1 MSDAEL
7 TKLLCTL
14 LGDIPGWT
22 WRETAPPYAA
32 GERAIHYGAIPASP
46 DVGIGVRVYSTSDNA
61 VNGLASRRA
70 QIRFRGRPGY
80 VDDADNMAQL
90 AFLRLQ
96 RLSRVG
102 GISDIRRDS
111 MTPLGADKND
121 REQRSDNYTITLDNQ
136 EASR

>member
-1 MSDAEL
+1 MSDTDL
-7 TKLLCTL
+7 TKLLCAL
-14 LGDIPGWT
+14 LGDIPGWE
-22 WRETAPPYAA
+22 WRETAPPYAE
-32 GERAIHYGAIPASP
+32 GERAIHYGAIPEFP

-61 VNGLASRRA
+61 VTGLASRRA
-70 QIRFRGRPGY
+70 QVRFRGRPGY
-80 VDDADNMAQL
+80 VADADNMAQL

-111 MTPLGADKND
+111 MTPLGADTNG

-136 EASR
+136 EALA